1 MMGKF
6 GENLY
11 MLSGIQYHLHVQ
23 YITPSGTLVNQPR
36 QAYCTPSVKN
46 TVWDNTNLS
55 LFAAAWGASHADGAW
70 PAQIALPRQ
79 LWDYSYSTSCYNGQ
93 ITYII

>member
-1 MMGKF
+1 
-6 GENLY
+6 
-11 MLSGIQYHLHVQ
+11 MLSAWQSVPPVQ
-23 YITPSGTLVNQPR
+23 YITPSDTLVNQPL

-46 TVWDNTNLS
+46 TVWDDTNLS